1 MSLQDDRFRFIQRG
15 DRFTWKHRNETE
27 LSDVDCTDMTD
38 AQFERLAESVRCNKC
53 NGYGFVFQKQC
64 PRCLGSG
71 FARAK
76 GVAE

>member
-1 MSLQDDRFRFIQRG
+1 MSLQDDGFRFIQRG
-15 DRFTWKHRNETE
+15 DRFTWKHGNETT

-38 AQFERLAESVRCNKC
+38 TQFERLVESVRCNKC
-53 NGYGFVFQKQC
+53 SGYGFVFQQQC

-76 GVAE
+76 SV